1 MIALYRVFSFD
12 AMLRFP
18 PVNQSILAYCTMKKK
33 RSAIFVQILSYYI
46 PQSEKFKDFFTRTL
60 AI

>member
-1 MIALYRVFSFD
+1 
-12 AMLRFP
+12 MLRFP

-33 RSAIFVQILSYYI
+33 RSAIFVQILSYYM